1 MVCVAAKGACQWR
14 VLVTLL
20 FSIVMIILFDCYF
33 VLGLLVVGL
42 VCLEA
47 DWVVLLGGG
56 REKGVSGWVKKGIRG
71 GGQGG
76 VLQ

>member
-1 MVCVAAKGACQWR
+1 MLLQKRGAGQWR

-20 FSIVMIILFDCYF
+20 FSIVMIILFDRYF

-42 VCLEA
+42 VYLEA
-47 DWVVLLGGG
+47 DWVVVLECIE
-56 REKGVSGWVKKGIRG
+56 RRGVKRAS
-71 GGQGG
+71 GG